1 MPTRR
6 ARLCGRA
13 TSPLSRLAVA
23 CGHQGDASLQR
34 IKLTSRKEAF
44 LDVVRIVLG
53 MLALAIALALM
64 SGEIKAHGQQ
74 PAQNPRAADE
84 GGVCDV
90 SGQGGNDRC
99 RIYAT
104 PYDYQEGSYGLT
116 RRPQPIRSYEIGR
129 EYVSARA
136 SCPVDWVAD
145 VANWRWVRDSKSVT
159 QAISRWHR
167 ADIICRSETWD
178 EEQSDIAELRS
189 STFTQRRYDIV
200 FVFAVHPKRNHP

>member
-1 MPTRR
+1 M
-6 ARLCGRA
+6 
-13 TSPLSRLAVA
+13 
-23 CGHQGDASLQR
+23 QR

-90 SGQGGNDRC
+90 SGQGGDDRC
-99 RIYAT
+99 RVT
-104 PYDYQEGSYGLT
+104 NPYRFAAGSYELET
-116 RRPQPIRSYEIGR
+116 RPIPIRSYYWDR
-129 EYVSARA
+129 EYLRASA

-145 VANWRWVRDSKSVT
+145 VANWRWVRDSTSVE
-159 QAISRWHR
+159 QAASRWRR

-178 EEQSDIAELRS
+178 EEQADIEALKNNS
-189 STFTQRRYDIV
+189 FSQRRYDVSFV
-200 FVFAVHPKRNHP
+200 FVIHPKRNHP